1 MRDSFITGILVAV
14 LLSVV
19 AMAMLGWVDL
29 DDTKTNQPPP
39 PAVTEVTP

>member
-1 MRDSFITGILVAV
+1 MRDNFLVGILVAI

-29 DDTKTNQPPP
+29 DDTKTNINP